1 MQRIEDFVSGLVLP
15 LYFASSG
22 LKTDITKI
30 RGLEAWGL
38 LVLTIFTA
46 CAGKI
51 LATFFAAV
59 LCMIPVRQSLALG
72 VLMNTK
78 GLVELIVL
86 NVGKEKKVRFNQIGR
101 LSGLTLANIT
111 CSPVRLKDLNLD
123 LFCSM

>member
-1 MQRIEDFVSGLVLP
+1 
-15 LYFASSG
+15 
-22 LKTDITKI
+22 
-30 RGLEAWGL
+30 
-38 LVLTIFTA
+38 
-46 CAGKI
+46 
-51 LATFFAAV
+51 
-59 LCMIPVRQSLALG
+59 MIPVRQSLALG